1 MVNTIIKGILLGI
14 TVAFIIGPVFFT
26 LLQTS
31 IYRGFRAGV
40 QLALGVVLSDLLL
53 IVLGYLGVLQ
63 LLNDEHNYLF
73 VGTIGGILLIT
84 FGVVT
89 ILRKPSPEAKNIS
102 IDSNANS
109 PIFTYISKGF
119 FMNIMNPFLLVFWV
133 SIVSMQGTVAEN
145 KYLDIIIF
153 FSAVLL
159 TIFITDIIK
168 CYIAK
173 WIKQY
178 ITYKI
183 VLWLNKLVGLT
194 LMGFG
199 LYLIYKIVF
208 ILG

>member
-1 MVNTIIKGILLGI
+1 
-14 TVAFIIGPVFFT
+14 
-26 LLQTS
+26 
-31 IYRGFRAGV
+31 
-40 QLALGVVLSDLLL
+40 
-53 IVLGYLGVLQ
+53 
-63 LLNDEHNYLF
+63 
-73 VGTIGGILLIT
+73 
-84 FGVVT
+84 
-89 ILRKPSPEAKNIS
+89 
-102 IDSNANS
+102 
-109 PIFTYISKGF
+109 
-119 FMNIMNPFLLVFWV
+119 
-133 SIVSMQGTVAEN
+133 
-145 KYLDIIIF
+145 LDIIIF